1 MNAQRRKKLQKAVE
15 LLNEAMSIIEYA
27 KDEEQECFDNLPEGI
42 QYSERGTTM
51 EDNIYNLEEIIDNI
65 SDTIDT
71 LEEM

>member
-71 LEEM
+71 LEKM